1 MKTALT
7 IAGSDSSGG
16 AGIQADMKT
25 MTANGVYAMSAVTA
39 LTAQNTT
46 GVTDIL
52 ESTPH
57 FLGEQLDAIFTDI
70 FPDAVKIG
78 MVSSADLIVVIAEK
92 LKQYKAE
99 NIVVDPVMVA
109 TSGAKLLRDDAVEAL
124 CRELL
129 PLAAVLTPNIPE
141 AEILSGMT
149 ITDATGMEAAAKYI
163 SEKYGCAV
171 LCKGGHKVNDAD
183 DLLWRNGFGKWFHGK
198 RIDNP
203 NTHGTGCTLS
213 SAIAS
218 NLAKGYDLDAVCGAG
233 QGIHLRGPGGH
244 AGSGPRLRSHEP
256 YVRSERSVHGMITS
270 TVAILFAVGY
280 LLATVWL
287 CRGIRLTARDLCLG
301 GIVCAMTLV
310 LATIRIPLPTG
321 SNITCGSWIPLML
334 LALLYDYRLSML
346 SGWVCGILAMILIPG
361 WQAVHWAQ
369 IFVQQL
375 VCFSCLGYAGVFG
388 SDKRWKAICGMALAV
403 AIRCFGHVISGVI
416 FYSQN
421 AWDGWGAWGYSLA
434 FNLSSRLPEGI
445 LSILIVSVLPLTLMR
460 RAIARREAK

>member
-1 MKTALT
+1 
-7 IAGSDSSGG
+7 
-16 AGIQADMKT
+16 
-25 MTANGVYAMSAVTA
+25 
-39 LTAQNTT
+39 
-46 GVTDIL
+46 
-52 ESTPH
+52 
-57 FLGEQLDAIFTDI
+57 
-70 FPDAVKIG
+70 
-78 MVSSADLIVVIAEK
+78 
-92 LKQYKAE
+92 
-99 NIVVDPVMVA
+99 
-109 TSGAKLLRDDAVEAL
+109 
-124 CRELL
+124 
-129 PLAAVLTPNIPE
+129 
-141 AEILSGMT
+141 
-149 ITDATGMEAAAKYI
+149 
-163 SEKYGCAV
+163 
-171 LCKGGHKVNDAD
+171 
-183 DLLWRNGFGKWFHGK
+183 
-198 RIDNP
+198 
-203 NTHGTGCTLS
+203 
-213 SAIAS
+213 
-218 NLAKGYDLDAVCGAG
+218 
-233 QGIHLRGPGGH
+233 
-244 AGSGPRLRSHEP
+244 
-256 YVRSERSVHGMITS
+256 MITS

-369 IFVQQL
+369 SFVQQL